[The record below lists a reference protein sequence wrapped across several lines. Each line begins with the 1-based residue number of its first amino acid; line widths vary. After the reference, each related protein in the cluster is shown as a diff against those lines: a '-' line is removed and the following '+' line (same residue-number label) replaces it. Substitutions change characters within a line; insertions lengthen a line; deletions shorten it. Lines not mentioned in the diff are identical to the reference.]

1 MKKYLRIPNEARFVA
16 AVASAAEPTDTF
28 ALLLEIGA
36 IAARDTALVRQIR
49 EALEAGCR
57 SISKS
62 YSSLPEP
69 AQDVYI
75 VISDVLAALEL
86 PDYQAYLAFRLR
98 EPPTNPQ
105 AGETLLHALA
115 VIRGA
120 WYPSKHRPWDERPDD
135 HALRVLRAM
144 FVLIFG
150 TGELPALVQTFV
162 TDMPEAH
169 LLADEAG

>member
-1 MKKYLRIPNEARFVA
+1 MKKYLKIPNEDRFVE

-36 IAARDTALVRQIR
+36 IVARDTALVRQIR
-49 EALEAGCR
+49 EALEARYR
-57 SISKS
+57 SMGES
-62 YSSLPEP
+62 YSSLPDP

-75 VISDVLAALEL
+75 VIGDVLAALDL

-98 EPPTNPQ
+98 GSPTDPQ
-105 AGETLLHALA
+105 AGGILLHALA

-120 WYPSKHRPWDERPDD
+120 WYPSKHRPWGERPDD
-135 HALRVLRAM
+135 HALRVLQAM
-144 FVLIFG
+144 FVSIFG
-150 TGELPALVQTFV
+150 TRELPAAVQTFV

-169 LLADEAG
+169 LLADVAR

>member
-1 MKKYLRIPNEARFVA
+1 MKKYLRIPNEDRFVA

-28 ALLLEIGA
+28 ALLLEIGT

-57 SISKS
+57 SMSES

-98 EPPTNPQ
+98 GSPTDPQ

-120 WYPSKHRPWDERPDD
+120 WYPSKHRPWGERPDD
-135 HALRVLRAM
+135 HTLRVLRAM
-144 FVLIFG
+144 FVSIFG
-150 TGELPALVQTFV
+150 TGKLPALVQTFV